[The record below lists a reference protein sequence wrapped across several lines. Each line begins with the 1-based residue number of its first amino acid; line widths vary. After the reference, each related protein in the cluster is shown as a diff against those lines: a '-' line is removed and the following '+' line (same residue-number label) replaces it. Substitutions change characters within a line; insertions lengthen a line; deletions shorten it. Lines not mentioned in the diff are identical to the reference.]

1 MTMKRL
7 FLLAAVSL
15 FACSSANEDNAVT
28 GEEEEL
34 VAGACSITDGST
46 NRKMATT
53 ARAKLDDPFFKLVL
67 AGGSGKKCPLTT
79 KDAIARVEEETKSS
93 MKSFV
98 VSERGDQPT
107 NEKTG
112 YRFIGVPTVDGKSD
126 VLFLSMLGSKAGVSQ
141 DFLEVMAL
149 STTRPGAWIY
159 YALEGGKWTMVG
171 DGSTVVPGEPPKF
184 RCAGCHTTGSPLMK
198 ELQDSWNN
206 WNSIWF
212 SMPDPGSQEET
223 FKKLFSSKSGAE
235 NLEKFFFTSIKAHAK
250 SYVERE
256 LAKTG
261 GLKKVLK
268 HVMCEIGEPNLV
280 TSHNRH
286 STRFGTVAASSFMNF
301 PPSILVS
308 QLLKAGPKQGGYSGV
323 VNMNLPA
330 MSSLALN
337 GTSYSKALQTI
348 GSKVGGEAGDT
359 MFGLSFPERGF
370 MDNMVVEEL
379 VAKGILDK
387 DLLTDLMMTD
397 FTVPAYSKVRCDL
410 AATAPDKGATAEEV
424 RTAWAAN
431 LKTSTL
437 KGAKELEAR
446 LTDKADFTKHETA
459 VETFLKACNTRNTS
473 EADAYALDIVKLA
486 SQRRKEFSAIYG
498 QLIES
503 EDLIPSDTLTDT
515 KPNAFRLNATTCKLE
530 AQ

>member
-1 MTMKRL
+1 MKRL
-7 FLLAAVSL
+7 SLFLVAGL
-15 FACSSANEDNAVT
+15 FACSSTNEDNAVT

-46 NRKMATT
+46 NRRMTSAN
-53 ARAKLDDPFFKLVL
+53 RAKLDDPFFKLVL

-79 KDAIARVEEETKSS
+79 KDAIARIEEETKAS

-107 NEKTG
+107 NGKTG
-112 YRFIGVPTVDGKSD
+112 YRFIGVPTIDGKSD
-126 VLFLSMLGSKAGVSQ
+126 VVFYSMLGSKAGVSQ

-149 STTRPGAWIY
+149 STTRNAWLY
-159 YALEGGKWTMVG
+159 YALEGGKWTLVG
-171 DGSTVVPGEPPKF
+171 DGSTVVPGEAPKF
-184 RCAGCHTTGSPLMK
+184 RCASCHTTGAPLMK

-223 FKKLFSSKSGAE
+223 FKKLFSSKGGAE

-250 SYVERE
+250 GYVERE
-256 LAKTG
+256 LAKPS

-268 HVMCEIGEPNLV
+268 HAMCELGEPNLV
-280 TSHNRH
+280 TSHNKH
-286 STRFGTVAASSFMNF
+286 STRFGKVSASSFMNF

-308 QLLKAGPKQGGYSGV
+308 QLLKAGSKQGGYASV

-330 MSSLALN
+330 MNSLSLN
-337 GTSYSKALQTI
+337 GTSYSKALETI
-348 GSKVGGEAGDT
+348 GSKIGGEAGDT

-379 VAKGILDK
+379 VAKGVLDK
-387 DLLTDLMMTD
+387 DLLTDLLMTD

-424 RTAWAAN
+424 RAAWAAN

-437 KGAKELEAR
+437 KGAKELAAR
-446 LTDKADFTKHETA
+446 LEDKADFAKHETA
-459 VETFLKACNTRNTS
+459 VETFLKACNARNTS

-486 SQRRKEFSAIYG
+486 SQRRKEFLEIYEPLVESA
-498 QLIES
+498 
-503 EDLIPSDTLTDT
+503 DLLPSDTLTDT
-515 KPNAFRLNATTCKLE
+515 KPHAFRLNATTCKLE

>member
-1 MTMKRL
+1 MKRL
-7 FLLAAVSL
+7 CLFFVVGL
-15 FACSSANEDNAVT
+15 FACSSSNESDAVT
-28 GEEEEL
+28 GEDEEL

-46 NRKMATT
+46 NRKMTT
-53 ARAKLDDPFFKLVL
+53 AARAKLDDPFFKLVL
-67 AGGSGKKCPLTT
+67 SGGSGKKCPLTT
-79 KDAIARVEEETKSS
+79 KDAIARIEAETKGTL
-93 MKSFV
+93 KSFV

-107 NEKTG
+107 SAKAG
-112 YRFIGVPTVDGKSD
+112 YRFIGVPTIEGKND
-126 VLFLSMLGSKAGVSQ
+126 VVFFSMLGDKAGGVSQ
-141 DFLEVMAL
+141 GFLEVMAL
-149 STTRPGAWIY
+149 STTRNAWLY

-171 DGSTVVPGEPPKF
+171 DGSTVVPGEAPKF
-184 RCAGCHTTGSPLMK
+184 RCASCHTTGAPLMK

-223 FKKLFSSKSGAE
+223 FKKLFSTKGGAE

-250 SYVERE
+250 GYVERE

-268 HVMCEIGEPNLV
+268 HVMCELGEPNLV

-286 STRFGTVAASSFMNF
+286 STRFGKVSASSFMNF

-308 QLLKAGPKQGGYSGV
+308 QLLKAGSKQGGYSGV

-330 MSSLALN
+330 MSSLSLN
-337 GTSYSKALQTI
+337 GTSYSKALETA
-348 GSKVGGEAGDT
+348 GSKIGGEAGDT

-387 DLLTDLMMTD
+387 DLLADLLMTD

-424 RTAWAAN
+424 RTAWLAN
-431 LKTSTL
+431 LKGSTL
-437 KGAKELEAR
+437 KGAKELETR
-446 LTDKADFTKHETA
+446 LGDKADFAKHETA
-459 VETFLKACNTRNTS
+459 VDTFLKACNDRNTK
-473 EADAYALDIVKLA
+473 EADAYALDVVKLA
-486 SQRRKEFSAIYG
+486 SMRRKEFKEQYEA
-498 QLIES
+498 LIES
-503 EDLIPSDTLTDT
+503 SDLLPSDSLTDT
-515 KPNAFRLNATTCKLE
+515 KVHALRPNPTTCKLE